1 MTTPGT
7 GTWFRKWLV
16 WLIGLLAGGLIWSSQ
31 PQAEEQTPHLAQQL
45 DQILWDWIGDQ
56 TPGGVVGILRSGK
69 VILERAYGMASLE
82 YEVPVALDTI
92 FNAGSIAKQF
102 TALAIIRLAEQ
113 GKLSLDDEIR
123 THIPDFPDFGSPI
136 HIRHLLFHTSGLRD
150 FQSLLAMGGWRYDDT
165 MTREDAMA
173 LVRRQREL
181 NFPPGSEFLYGNMG
195 HVILAEIVERVSGE
209 SFVGWTKKHIF
220 CPLGM
225 YRTAFREDLERIHTH
240 TAASYFGSVE
250 EGFFRAKEW
259 WHYGGSGGIYTNLG
273 DLLTWIRVL
282 RSPPAEWQEPITQLQ
297 QRGRL
302 TSGETIDYAA
312 GLVIDRYRGH
322 RLIHHGGGVG
332 GYMSFLGYLPD
343 EDLGI
348 VVLSNFSTADPRA
361 KALAILDLFL
371 EPEAAGPNSPRAVIP
386 TEPVQFDPRLLMAY
400 GGFYQL
406 DERPDILLWFGLV
419 DGSFTLR
426 LDERP
431 DIDLIPKSD
440 RIFSLGDGATEII
453 FDQNEKDKPNT
464 LSFHEKGKIYHGRQ
478 IPPPKLTAHELQEW
492 EGVYYS
498 HELETSYRLLAADG
512 VIHASHP
519 KHQDFILKPSM
530 SADFLK
536 GPWFFQRVRAMRD
549 GEGRIV
555 GLCVSGQRVRNVKFI
570 KREESQLPE
579 GS

>member
-1 MTTPGT
+1 MHRPTTIYL
-7 GTWFRKWLV
+7 RKWLV
-16 WLIGLLAGGLIWSSQ
+16 WLIGLLVGGLFWSSQ
-31 PQAEEQTPHLAQQL
+31 PQAEEKAPHLAQQL

-56 TPGGVVGILRSGK
+56 TPGGVVGILRSGR
-69 VILERAYGMASLE
+69 VILQRAYGMASLE
-82 YEVPVALDTI
+82 YEVPITLDTI

-113 GKLSLDDEIR
+113 GKLRLDDEIR
-123 THIPDFPDFGSPI
+123 THIPDFPDFGTPI
-136 HIRHLLFHTSGLRD
+136 YISHLLFHISGLRD

-209 SFVGWTKKHIF
+209 SFVDWTKQQIF

-225 YRTAFREDLERIHTH
+225 YRTAFREDLEAIHTH

-250 EGFFRAKEW
+250 EGFLRAKEW

-273 DLLTWIRVL
+273 DLLTWIGVL
-282 RSPPAEWQEPITQLQ
+282 RSPPTEWREAITKLQ

-302 TSGETIDYAA
+302 TSGESIDYAA

-322 RLIHHGGGVG
+322 RIIHHGGGVG

-348 VVLSNFSTADPRA
+348 VVLSNFSASDPRA

-371 EPEAAGPNSPRAVIP
+371 QPETARPDPTPVIP
-386 TEPVQFDPRLLMAY
+386 SESVDVDPRLLTAY
-400 GGFYQL
+400 GGWYQL
-406 DERPDILLWFGLV
+406 NERPDVLLWFGLIEKT
-419 DGSFTLR
+419 FTLR
-426 LDERP
+426 VNERA
-431 DIDLIPKSD
+431 DIGLIAKSD
-440 RIFSLGDGATEII
+440 RVFSLADSGTEIT
-453 FDQNEKDKPNT
+453 FHRDEKDGMKT
-464 LSFHEKGKIYHGRQ
+464 LSLQEKGQIYRGRR
-478 IPPPKLTAHELQEW
+478 IPPPSLTARELQEW

-498 HELETSYRLLAADG
+498 PELETSYRLRAADG

-519 KHQDFILKPSM
+519 KHRDFILKPTLT
-530 SADFLK
+530 ADYLK
-536 GPWFFQRVRAMRD
+536 GPWFFQRVKAMRD
-549 GEGRIV
+549 TEGRIV

-570 KREESQLPE
+570 KREESKWPDI
-579 GS
+579 S